1 MAEPIEKLSLVRNE
15 PPELPR
21 FGKYE
26 VLSKIGTGGMA
37 EVFKCRLSG
46 IGGFD
51 KVVVVKRM
59 LPDLIY
65 DKELVR
71 MFLDEARIVAN
82 LSHPNIVQ
90 IFEINQHQGTPYI
103 AMEYVRGPTL
113 ARVIT
118 ESWKQGKDC
127 ARIVAKVMSE
137 IASGLAHAHE
147 ARDTHGQP
155 LNIVHR
161 DVTPHNV
168 VVSTEG
174 VAKLLDFGVAKA
186 SGRLSKTESGNIKG
200 KFRYMAPEQLKVNA
214 VIDGRA
220 DVFAVGASLYLAAT
234 GAHAYPGRNDLDVLK
249 AAAAG
254 AYRPPSHVRRDIDPE
269 LERIILWAMAPRIEV
284 RCPNAMAL
292 FDVLDAY
299 VSRGE
304 DRVTN
309 HHVSRFL
316 AHLFGDL
323 SNSGAI
329 GGAYNDEVVSSKDYA
344 LSGADWDVIRDSS
357 KVAAPP
363 APPLGPVEVEFAKA
377 GAPRP
382 ASSLVEPAAAPV
394 PAPVPARARPV
405 ERPAPQGR
413 RAVTTLAAVLAAVA
427 LLAIGMIA
435 VLWAKRS
442 STQPP
447 ERLQEASADAIP
459 LRSAPEVA
467 APPQE
472 PARTEPA
479 PTSLAERAPPTPALP
494 SEGRLTVVTDAPAR
508 VLVDGEVVGTS
519 PVRARTLTAA
529 RHQVEVQAHG
539 FPPQRQAIVIAPQ
552 KEAQLAF
559 HFSRRHPE
567 PPVVRIAPSPSPAS
581 PSPAAEGAARSQPP
595 VAVAAAQAS
604 LTPAP
609 TPAESV
615 SEARAASVPV
625 APLPAPP
632 PSPAARLEPARMV
645 EVARAPSPAV
655 APPTPAP
662 AAPAPAA
669 PASDGPISRCPEGA
683 SLAGKAPPA
692 GNALWCQLPSGVKH
706 GKYLRWYAN
715 GKRAEIGEYVNG
727 RKNGRWLEFYE
738 DGSER
743 EKTEWRRGVKTW

>member
-1 MAEPIEKLSLVRNE
+1 VAEPIEKLSLVRNE
-15 PPELPR
+15 PPEVPR

-59 LPDLIY
+59 LPDLIG

-90 IFEINQHQGTPYI
+90 IFEINQHQGIPFI

-118 ESWKQGKDC
+118 ESWKQGKPC
-127 ARIVAKVMSE
+127 ARVVAKVLSE
-137 IASGLAHAHE
+137 IASGLAYAHE
-147 ARDTHGQP
+147 ARDPHGEP

-200 KFRYMAPEQLKVNA
+200 KFRYMAPEQLKVGA
-214 VIDGRA
+214 GVDGRA

-254 AYRPPSHVRRDIDPE
+254 AYRPPSQVRREIDPE
-269 LERIILWAMAPRIEV
+269 LERIILWAMAPRLEV

-292 FDVLDAY
+292 YEVLDAY

-304 DRVTN
+304 NRITN
-309 HHVSRFL
+309 HHVGRFL

-323 SNSGAI
+323 SNSGAL

-363 APPLGPVEVEFAKA
+363 AAPSGPEDFDVAKVA
-377 GAPRP
+377 APR
-382 ASSLVEPAAAPV
+382 
-394 PAPVPARARPV
+394 PAPVPARARPM
-405 ERPAPQGR
+405 ERPAPQAR
-413 RAVTTLAAVLAAVA
+413 RASTTLVAALAAVA
-427 LLAIGMIA
+427 LLAIGVIA

-442 STQPP
+442 STWLP
-447 ERLQEASADAIP
+447 ERAQVASDAIP
-459 LRSAPEVA
+459 NRSAPEVA
-467 APPQE
+467 APPQGAPQEPAPE
-472 PARTEPA
+472 PARPEPA
-479 PTSLAERAPPTPALP
+479 PTPVAERPPPTPALP

-508 VLVDGEVVGTS
+508 VLIDGEFVGTS
-519 PVRARTLTAA
+519 PVRARALAAA
-529 RHQVEVQAHG
+529 RHQIEVQAYG
-539 FPPQRQAIVIAPQ
+539 FPPQRQGIVIAPE
-552 KEAQLAF
+552 KEIQLAF
-559 HFSRRHPE
+559 HFSKRHPE
-567 PPVVRIAPSPSPAS
+567 PPAVRIAPSPSPAA
-581 PSPAAEGAARSQPP
+581 PSPAAAGAARSQPS
-595 VAVAAAQAS
+595 VAVAAAEAS
-604 LTPAP
+604 MTPAP
-609 TPAESV
+609 TPAEPV
-615 SEARAASVPV
+615 SEPRTASVPV

-632 PSPAARLEPARMV
+632 PTPVARLEPARVV
-645 EVARAPSPAV
+645 EVVRAPSPAV

-662 AAPAPAA
+662 APQATAG
-669 PASDGPISRCPEGA
+669 DGPISSCPEGA

-715 GKRAEIGEYVNG
+715 GKRAEIGEFVNG
-727 RKNGRWLEFYE
+727 KKNGRWLEFYE